1 MKFAY
6 RFCLDGLSYQAQKHL
21 ETLICSLGVICFVH
35 NSTLN
40 VSCTKCEKIVIED
53 IVNATLTL
61 DKLCS
66 L

>member
-1 MKFAY
+1 MKSSYCFL
-6 RFCLDGLSYQAQKHL
+6 LDGLSYQAQKHL
-21 ETLICSLGVICFVH
+21 ETLICSFGLVCFVH
-35 NSTLN
+35 NSTMN
-40 VSCTKCEKIVIED
+40 VSCTKCEKIMIED